1 MDSFYFGLSVGLSL
15 AICVVMVVLMRPV
28 LKDYFSRRQRQQEL
42 DVLFEASNRQLRMES
57 WNRRRELYLS
67 FRNTAAGLV
76 EELADGGGRWAS
88 FYLTRD
94 LLRDVNDRG
103 TPDAALAAR
112 QMCFTCQMMMNTGFT
127 DELSVKFDQA
137 VRRYDVACRDD
148 LANLEQSSWPG
159 GETTQ
164 QVFDPDATEETTMA
178 SRRRYFNVLR

>member
-1 MDSFYFGLSVGLSL
+1 MNSFYLGLFVGLTL
-15 AICVVMVVLMRPV
+15 TICVVMVVLMRPV
-28 LKDYFSRRQRQQEL
+28 LKEFFSGRRRQQEL
-42 DVLFEASNRQLRMES
+42 DALFEASTQQLRMES

-67 FRNTAAGLV
+67 FRNAAAGLV
-76 EELADGGGRWAS
+76 EDLADGGGRWAS
-88 FYLTRD
+88 FYLARD

-103 TPDAALAAR
+103 TPDAAVAAR
-112 QMCFTCQMMMNTGFT
+112 QMCFSCQMMLNTGFS

-164 QVFDPDATEETTMA
+164 QPFDPEATDESTVS
-178 SRRRYFNVLR
+178 SRRRYFNVTR